1 MCCSSMKEGTSC
13 LTFLTCVLS
22 FCIAGSSGVDAGS
35 FHGKSEKPRQA
46 LQNLRG
52 RRTSERINKKDK
64 RNAPVTITIDDDSES
79 ELEQVSLF

>member
-1 MCCSSMKEGTSC
+1 MKEGTSC

-46 LQNLRG
+46 RPLLQNLRG